1 MKERLGITE
10 NRMEL
15 TLAITN
21 LDEIAAEFASKMTN
35 ITLNPTS
42 VDATGSATVT
52 ADTTEAVTSIS
63 AVEEAINKV
72 IKAIE
77 YLNALKVAIDKG
89 TAEADM

>member
-42 VDATGSATVT
+42 ADATGSATVT
-52 ADTTEAVTSIS
+52 ADTTEAVTSIG
-63 AVEEAINKV
+63 AVEEAINKA

-77 YLNALKVAIDKG
+77 YLNTLKVAIDKG

>member
-63 AVEEAINKV
+63 AVEEAINKA